1 MILDEKEQCK
11 RAFESEIKDYIK
23 ILDIMNRIYD
33 NKVNNIAQCNLLHNI
48 INPSKR
54 TKNINI
60 HYSPI
65 LHGYMNTRK
74 GKENF
79 KIFRILLDIGYSSN
93 ILMTSLITKLNPS
106 AKWVILPIIQKLKL
120 ILPHLNLARQ

>member
-1 MILDEKEQCK
+1 MKC
-11 RAFESEIKDYIK
+11 FNS
-23 ILDIMNRIYD
+23 MNCIYD
-33 NKVNNIAQCNLLHNI
+33 NKINNIAECNLLHDML
-48 INPSKR
+48 NPSKR
-54 TKNINI
+54 TKDINS

-74 GKENF
+74 GKEKF

-93 ILMTSLITKLNPS
+93 ILMTRLIAKINPI

-120 ILPHLNLARQ
+120 ILPHLNLARQKL